1 MDIQELIRQLLRA
14 GDHPHPDLLAAIL
27 ACEKAAVE
35 PLIAIIS
42 NPEMYWDRRRGQPR
56 WLPGIAMGLL
66 GDLQAEA
73 AIPILIELLTWRN
86 MHERLEQVV
95 AALAS
100 IGPAAIEPT
109 KTVVLDR
116 ALDWFPRSMAARSL
130 VAQVHRNPEGSQT
143 LLEFLC
149 HLVSHGPIESPDDRI
164 IYTLL
169 AHDLADLQGLGALD
183 VIQAAF
189 ERGAIDRFYLDWP
202 DAETMCRNAAPDL
215 LRRYTG
221 DFLAAYRTQFGR

>member
-1 MDIQELIRQLLRA
+1 MDIQELIRRLLRA
-14 GDHPHPDLLAAIL
+14 GDHPNPDLLAAIL
-27 ACEKAAVE
+27 ACREVAVE
-35 PLIAIIS
+35 PLIAIIG

-56 WLPGIAMGLL
+56 WLPEIAMGLL
-66 GDLQAEA
+66 ADLRAEA
-73 AIPILIELLTWRN
+73 AIPTLIELLKWPN

-95 AALAS
+95 AALAN
-100 IGPAAIEPT
+100 IGPAAIEPA

-116 ALDWFPRSMAARSL
+116 TLGWFPRSMAAQSL
-130 VAQVHRNPEGSQT
+130 VIQAYRDPKSSRA
-143 LLEFLC
+143 LLHFLSD
-149 HLVSHGPIESPDDRI
+149 LVSHGQIESPDDRI

-169 AHDLADLQGLGALD
+169 AHDLADLQGLDALD
-183 VIQAAF
+183 TIQAAF
-189 ERGAIDRFYLDWP
+189 ERGAIDRVYLDWP